1 MKTIALIFFKEG
13 GSACWNPVMRK
24 RIGTGSSGLLYHLR
38 DFHCSWVLLLC
49 CPRDQPSCWCLLIIR
64 MRWVTVWPMGGGAP
78 DGQDSGSTCMAHRG
92 AQGYCDHSPPHLFP
106 PPPAPRPS
114 MTTFYCTMTAWLVPK
129 PQPFV
134 LWFVEPLNYM
144 DYFSPCLATVP
155 SLHSIQY
162 KLFKNLN

>member
-1 MKTIALIFFKEG
+1 MA
-13 GSACWNPVMRK
+13 
-24 RIGTGSSGLLYHLR
+24 RIVGPPAWLTVGLRATVTTPLPTSS
-38 DFHCSWVLLLC
+38 
-49 CPRDQPSCWCLLIIR
+49 
-64 MRWVTVWPMGGGAP
+64 
-78 DGQDSGSTCMAHRG
+78 
-92 AQGYCDHSPPHLFP
+92 P